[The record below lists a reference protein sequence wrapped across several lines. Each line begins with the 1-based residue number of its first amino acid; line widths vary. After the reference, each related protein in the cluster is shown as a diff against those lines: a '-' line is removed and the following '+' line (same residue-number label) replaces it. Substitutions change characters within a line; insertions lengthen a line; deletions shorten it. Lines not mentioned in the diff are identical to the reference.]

1 MAYKIQK
8 SCENVELV
16 MYDKNADLGGTWFEN
31 RYPGCGC
38 DIPSHAYSYNFALY
52 PEWPQYCSFSR
63 DIWGYRRCSRNLNYV
78 TARIW

>member
-8 SCENVELV
+8 DCENVDLV

-38 DIPSHAYSYNFALY
+38 DIPAHAYSYNFALY
-52 PEWPQYCSFSR
+52 PEWPQYCSYAK
-63 DIWGYRRCSRNLNYV
+63 DIWGYRR
-78 TARIW
+78 